1 MEIGRY
7 ISVFLACTF
16 FFSKIGMPAAVY
28 AFDYNYLQ
36 CILTSC
42 AGAIF
47 STIVFTYLSDGIIKW
62 WNKLKEKLITK
73 KGPKKH
79 FTKSNRRIIKIKNR
93 FGLIGIAALTPILLS
108 IPLGAFLAERFYK
121 DKKKVIIYISIATVF
136 WSNALYFIFL
146 LAYKGYKAF

>member
-1 MEIGRY
+1 
-7 ISVFLACTF
+7 
-16 FFSKIGMPAAVY
+16 MPAAVY

-47 STIVFTYLSDGIIKW
+47 SAIIFTYLSDGIINW
-62 WNKLKEKLITK
+62 WNKLKDRWFSKKSEKK
-73 KGPKKH
+73 Y
-79 FTKSNRRIIKIKNR
+79 FTKSNRRIVKIKNR

-121 DKKKVIIYISIATVF
+121 DKKKVIIYISISSIF
-136 WSNALYFIFL
+136 WSNALYFILL
-146 LAYKGYKAF
+146 LAYKGYKSI